1 MRIIR
6 LVVVL
11 LALAAVMLPFVTL
24 ASESSNTEIKTKI
37 NFNTIANFF
46 SPAPAKAD
54 EVIEEEIAPIIVE
67 QQVKTDEEIKNEAIL
82 TRWKEK
88 QAAKWINLPKNQF
101 TINASAYTAA
111 ADECDN
117 NLGVTASGIKVQEK
131 RTIACPPE
139 FPFGAKI
146 KIEGMGTYVC
156 EDRGGAIKGK
166 DSSVQVRV
174 GASVWRSGIGENGS
188 LYPFDARGGQRRRP
202 SSFFIA
208 GDIVNAPIL

>member
-6 LVVVL
+6 LVVAL

-37 NFNTIANFF
+37 NFNTISNFF
-46 SPAPAKAD
+46 FPAPAQAD
-54 EVIEEEIAPIIVE
+54 GAIEEEIAVPVVIEEPI
-67 QQVKTDEEIKNEAIL
+67 KTAEEIKNEAIL
-82 TRWKEK
+82 ARWKEK
-88 QAAKWINLPKNQF
+88 QTAKWNNLPKDQF
-101 TINASAYTAA
+101 TINASAYTAS

-117 NLGVTASGIKVQEK
+117 DLGITASGIKVQVE

-156 EDRGGAIKGK
+156 EDRGGAIKGNHI
-166 DSSVQVRV
+166 DIYVQTKKEAFAF
-174 GASVWRSGIGENGS
+174 G
-188 LYPFDARGGQRRRP
+188 RRNL
-202 SSFFIA
+202 IA
-208 GDIVNAPIL
+208 QVVE